1 MQATTF
7 GLYLLYCAIQI
18 KIKDEHETI
27 IKQINARKNLGQR
40 NYMDKRANE
49 YYIMTANERCLRK
62 RINKANIY
70 IVKLYIKYK
79 CK

>member
-1 MQATTF
+1 MQTTTF

-27 IKQINARKNLGQR
+27 IRQINARNNLGQR

-49 YYIMTANERCLRK
+49 HYIMTANERWLRQK
-62 RINKANIY
+62 DKQSEYIY
-70 IVKLYIKYK
+70 CKIVYK
-79 CK
+79 I